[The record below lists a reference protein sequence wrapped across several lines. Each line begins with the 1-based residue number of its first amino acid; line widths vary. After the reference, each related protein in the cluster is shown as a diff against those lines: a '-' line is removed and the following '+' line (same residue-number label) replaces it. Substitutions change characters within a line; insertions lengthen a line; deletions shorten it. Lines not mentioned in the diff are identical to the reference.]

1 MNSNPLL
8 QDNTLPPFSKIENE
22 HIETAI
28 SSLIDQ
34 SKAELEAQ
42 LSDLGGQPNW
52 VSLVEPL
59 EARSDRL
66 SKAWSPVSHM
76 HSVVNNEGLR
86 TAYQSCIGKLTEYS
100 TGLGQNEALFKAY
113 QQLADSEEYAQLS
126 AAQQSTI
133 EQALRDFK
141 LAGVSLSE
149 QDKARFGKIK
159 SRLSELSTQF
169 SNNVMDANQAWY
181 FHTEDEAMLEG
192 LPQMQRDIA
201 QQTAESKSLQGFVLT
216 LDIPSYLAVMQYAD
230 RRELRETLY
239 RAYVSRASENT
250 VRLDSEEGPW
260 DNSPLIEETL
270 MLRHQLAELL
280 GFNNYAEL
288 SIARKMAKQTDEVVA
303 FLRELASNSRKVAE
317 QDLQELQGFAAK
329 QGLQGELQ
337 AWDLNY
343 YGEKLKQE
351 KFDVS
356 DEALRPY
363 FPANVVIDGL
373 FDIVHKLFDI
383 EIFEEQDADLWHEDV
398 KFFRI
403 ERSGQ
408 TLARFYLDLYAREH
422 KRGGAWMDECR
433 VRRQTENGLQLPV
446 AYLVCNFTAPV
457 GDKPALLSHNEVTT
471 LFHEFGHGLHHM
483 LTDIDVA
490 AVSGINGV
498 PWDAVELPSQFLENW
513 CWQAESIAMI
523 SSHYETGES
532 LPKDMLDKLL
542 AAKNFQAGL
551 QMLRQI
557 EFALFDF
564 LLHKDYDA
572 ASPEDPQ
579 AVLDKVRDEIA
590 LIKPPAFNKFQNGFS
605 HIFAGGYAAGYYSY
619 KWAEV
624 LSADAFSYFEEK
636 GIFNA
641 QAGQWFLETILSR
654 GGSEDIADL
663 YERFRGRAPSS
674 EALLRHNGMTQE

>member
-8 QDNTLPPFSKIENE
+8 QDTLLPPFSKIDNE
-22 HIETAI
+22 HIESAI

-34 SKAELEAQ
+34 SKTELETQLAQ
-42 LSDLGGQPNW
+42 LGSQPSW
-52 VSLVEPL
+52 ASLIDPL

-76 HSVVNNEGLR
+76 HSVVNNDGLR
-86 TAYQSCIGKLTEYS
+86 AAYQACIGKLTEYS

-113 QQLADSEEYAQLS
+113 QQLADSAEYSQLS

-149 QDKARFGKIK
+149 QDKARFGEIK

-181 FHTEDEAMLEG
+181 FHTEDETLLAG

-201 QQTAESKSLQGFVLT
+201 KQTAEAKSLQGFVLT

-230 RRELRETLY
+230 RRELRETMY

-250 VRLDSEEGPW
+250 VRLNDEEGPW

-270 MLRHQLAELL
+270 QLRHQLADLL

-288 SIARKMAKQTDEVVA
+288 SIARKMAKQTDDVVN
-303 FLRELASNSRKVAE
+303 FLRELADSSREVAE
-317 QDLQELQGFAAK
+317 KDFQELQSFAIA
-329 QGLQGELQ
+329 QGLQGDLQ

-351 KFDVS
+351 TFDVS

-363 FPANVVIDGL
+363 FPAPVVIKGL
-373 FDIVHKLFDI
+373 FDIVNKLFGID
-383 EIFEEQDADLWHEDV
+383 IFEEPEADLWHEDV

-403 ERSGQ
+403 EKSGQ
-408 TLARFYLDLYAREH
+408 VLARFYLDLFAREH

-433 VRRQTENGLQLPV
+433 VRRKTESGLQLPV

-457 GDKPALLSHNEVTT
+457 GDKPALLSHDEVTT

-483 LTDIDVA
+483 LTEIDVA

-523 SSHYETGES
+523 SAHYETGES
-532 LPKDMLDKLL
+532 LPQDMLDKLL

-564 LLHKDYDA
+564 LLHRDYQADA
-572 ASPEDPQ
+572 PVDPQ
-579 AVLDKVRDEIA
+579 RVLDQVRDEIA

-636 GIFNA
+636 GIFSSE
-641 QAGQWFLETILSR
+641 AGQWFLETLLSR

-674 EALLRHNGMTQE
+674 QALLRHNGMA

>member
-8 QDNTLPPFSKIENE
+8 QDNLLPPFSKIENE

-34 SKAELEAQ
+34 SKSELEAQ
-42 LSDLGGQPNW
+42 LNHLGDQPSW
-52 VSLVEPL
+52 SSLVEPL

-76 HSVVNNEGLR
+76 HSVVNNDGLR
-86 TAYQSCIGKLTEYS
+86 EAYQACIGKLTEYS
-100 TGLGQNEALFKAY
+100 TGLGQNEALFNAY
-113 QQLADSEEYAQLS
+113 QQLAEGEQYEQLS
-126 AAQQSTI
+126 AAQKSTI

-141 LAGVSLSE
+141 LAGVSLSK
-149 QDKARFGKIK
+149 QDKARFGEIK

-181 FHTEDEAMLEG
+181 FHTEDEAMLVG

-201 QQTAESKSLQGFVLT
+201 KQSAETKSLSGFVLT
-216 LDIPSYLAVMQYAD
+216 LDIPSYLSVMQYAD
-230 RRELRETLY
+230 RRDLRETLY

-250 VRLDSEEGPW
+250 VRLNDEEGPW
-260 DNSPLIEETL
+260 DNAPLIAETL
-270 MLRHQLAELL
+270 QLRHQLAELL
-280 GFNNYAEL
+280 GFSNYAEL
-288 SIARKMAKQTDEVVA
+288 SIARKMAKQTDEVVD
-303 FLRELASNSRKVAE
+303 FLRELASSSRKVAE
-317 QDLQELQGFAAK
+317 QDLKELQEFAAE

-363 FPANVVIDGL
+363 FPAPVVIKGL

-383 EIFEEQDADLWHEDV
+383 EIFEEPDADLWHEDV

-403 ERSGQ
+403 EKSGQ
-408 TLARFYLDLYAREH
+408 VLARFYLDLYAREH

-457 GDKPALLSHNEVTT
+457 GDKPALLSHDEVTT

-483 LTDIDVA
+483 LTEIDVA

-532 LPKDMLDKLL
+532 LPQDMLDKLL

-564 LLHKDYDA
+564 LLHKDYQA
-572 ASPEDPQ
+572 NSPEDPQ
-579 AVLDKVRDEIA
+579 AVLNKVRDEIA
-590 LIKPPAFNKFQNGFS
+590 LIKPPTFNKFQNGFS

-636 GIFNA
+636 GIFSA
-641 QAGQWFLETILSR
+641 EAGQWFLETILSR

-674 EALLRHNGMTQE
+674 SALLRHNGMA